1 MTVANKLSKAAFK
14 HIEAELYYYHDTTKE
29 IERLRKEIM
38 FGNSSDD
45 ENTGGGRSSIPGRPT
60 ERIATRL
67 LTHKRLRNLEEM
79 AEAISYSYNALS
91 DDHRNVIKTKYW
103 SRKRLNWDDVS
114 TQLNMHRNTAM
125 KLRKDVVYLIA
136 EKIGWI

>member
-1 MTVANKLSKAAFK
+1 MTVDAKLSKAAFK
-14 HIEAELYYYHDTTKE
+14 HIEAELYCYHDTLKE
-29 IERLRKEIM
+29 IEKLRKEIM
-38 FGNSSDD
+38 FGNNTDD

-79 AEAISYSYNALS
+79 AEAITYSFNILS
-91 DDHRNVIKTKYW
+91 DDHQKLIKTKYW
-103 SRKRLNWDDVS
+103 TRRRLNWDGVS
-114 TQLNMHRNTAM
+114 MELNMHRNTAM

-136 EKIGWI
+136 DKIGWI

>member
-14 HIEAELYYYHDTTKE
+14 HIEAELYYYHDTMKE

-38 FGNSSDD
+38 FSNSSDD

-79 AEAISYSYNALS
+79 AEAISYSFNALS